1 MDGMNY
7 APVFSGTAAKA
18 VGPGEFRFSVIGL
31 DHGHIFAMANGLIEA
46 GAELAGVYDS
56 SREKAE
62 DFIRRY
68 PGTVLMDRDD
78 IIRDSSIQLVASA
91 IRPDKRASLGIE
103 VMESGKHFFADK
115 PGMLTSDEIERVRAA
130 CISTGKKYMVYFGER
145 VHVEGAVYAEKLI
158 KEGRIGKVVAINI
171 MAPHRLNPSTRP
183 DWFFAPEKNGGILVD
198 IGSHQFEQLLSYTG
212 SRTASVRYSA
222 KGNIAAADHP
232 EFQDFGEAVI
242 ETESGASCFVRVDWF
257 TPDGLGA
264 WGDGRVFIIGTEGT
278 IEIRK
283 YINVAAD
290 KLGDH
295 VFIVDGTG
303 EYHEQVTGKVG
314 FPFFGEFILDCI
326 NGTDNAMDEEHVLES
341 MRLAIEADSRAEIIG
356 GKRWQVTD
364 SGLSGQV
371 G

>member
-31 DHGHIFAMANGLIEA
+31 DHGHIFAMTNGLIEA
-46 GAELAGVYDS
+46 GAELVGVYDS
-56 SREKAE
+56 DSEKAE
-62 DFIRRY
+62 AFKKRY
-68 PGTVLMDRDD
+68 PGVRIMDREEILSDD
-78 IIRDSSIQLVASA
+78 SIQLIASA
-91 IRPDKRASLGIE
+91 IRPDKRAPLGIE
-103 VMESGKHFFADK
+103 AMEKGKHFFADK
-115 PGMLTSDEIERVRAA
+115 PGMLTLEEIGNVRKTCER
-130 CISTGKKYMVYFGER
+130 TGKKYMVYFGER

-158 KEGRIGKVVAINI
+158 KEGRIGDVVAINI

-183 DWFFAPEKNGGILVD
+183 GWFFDPEKNGGILVD

-222 KGNIAAADHP
+222 KGNIAAKDHP
-232 EFQDFGEAVI
+232 GFQDFGEAVI

-264 WGDGRVFIIGTEGT
+264 WGDGRVFIIGMKGT

-283 YINVAAD
+283 YINVASD
-290 KLGDH
+290 RLGDH
-295 VFIVDGTG
+295 VFLVDGTG

-314 FPFFGEFILDCI
+314 FPFFGAFILDCL
-326 NGTDNAMDEEHVLES
+326 NGTDNAMDEDHVLES
-341 MRLAIEADSRAEIIG
+341 MRLAIEADSKAELLG
-356 GKRWQVTD
+356 GR
-364 SGLSGQV
+364 
-371 G
+371 